1 MAMNDIS
8 FLATTEQDALLAFK
22 DSNLAKS
29 DKDSGAEF
37 LSQLHNAHNSIE
49 PEKKGNAKAQ
59 TDAENSIAVP
69 KHKQPQESEAQNEE
83 QNIELG
89 EEDTDTVFVSG
100 DSMLAQ
106 ISSAQTMSTSVT
118 KPADTLSDTE
128 LKNPS
133 QFSASTG
140 AKVLSKDFSE
150 EVKAALLVANE
161 GDESSSIQSTISPN
175 TDAKVLSEDVKATL
189 LVAKEG
195 DDSSSIQNT
204 ISANSDPKTAQSTDS
219 KNGNEN
225 SLLLNE
231 NKHLKSSVAQAI
243 EGQFMDNKKPDDS
256 VGPIINKPEF
266 TAEKQIAQD
275 NAVAQSDKNIASPSL
290 VTNSVSVS
298 QSQMPVDSTKA
309 TTSELAVNQSTKLAS
324 ENGQSTALT
333 RLLTK
338 EMGSTTADKVFA
350 SLTPEQRLQLNT
362 QAQAITS
369 SDTANVS
376 NTSSLKEMLAQFITD
391 NEQTQ
396 NTTVKQSVSSE
407 INTLNTSEKQTLLTQ
422 LNAYIETEQ
431 PQGEQLKALKQTVSE
446 LEASIEIK
454 LVDSAKIKPSTFV
467 AGETPNTVNTVAQAS
482 SKSVNKADAEISKIT
497 VSNDD
502 DLAKQL
508 EQLSKEGLKST
519 TAEQSSPRVAQ
530 IFTQLTAAFNTVQ
543 ANSIGLYEGLNF
555 EQGLVD
561 TQLLQSQQLQSAA
574 QVKQVSIDPGVM
586 QAINIVKSDAA
597 KLLQER
603 VSSMLSI
610 NNKEAE
616 IRLDPPEMGSMQIR
630 IRSDAEQAQIN
641 FVVQNQQAKEAL
653 EQSMPRLREMLAQQG
668 LELGESTI
676 SYGQSGGENPEQS
689 DGGTQAGL
697 ANNESVNG
705 ENDEQANSASQS
717 SRQQSSSSI
726 DYYA

>member
-59 TDAENSIAVP
+59 TDIENSIAVP
-69 KHKQPQESEAQNEE
+69 KHKQPQENEAQNEE
-83 QNIELG
+83 QSIELG

-106 ISSAQTMSTSVT
+106 ISSAQTMSTSVS
-118 KPADTLSDTE
+118 KPTDTLSNTE

-133 QFSASTG
+133 QFSANTG
-140 AKVLSKDFSE
+140 
-150 EVKAALLVANE
+150 
-161 GDESSSIQSTISPN
+161 
-175 TDAKVLSEDVKATL
+175 AKVLSEDVKAAL

-195 DDSSSIQNT
+195 DQSSLIQNT
-204 ISANSDPKTAQSTDS
+204 ISANTDPKTAQSTDS
-219 KNGNEN
+219 KNDNEN

-243 EGQFMDNKKPDDS
+243 EGQFLDNKKPEGS
-256 VGPIINKPEF
+256 VGPIINKPEL
-266 TAEKQIAQD
+266 TPMAAEKQIAQD
-275 NAVAQSDKNIASPSL
+275 KAVAQSDKNIASPSL

-309 TTSELAVNQSTKLAS
+309 TTSESAVNQSTKLAS

-333 RLLTK
+333 NFLTK
-338 EMGSTTADKVFA
+338 EIGSTTADKVIA
-350 SLTPEQRLQLNT
+350 SLTPGQRLQLNT
-362 QAQAITS
+362 QAQAITN

-422 LNAYIETEQ
+422 LNAYIKTEQ

-446 LEASIEIK
+446 LETSIEIK

-467 AGETPNTVNTVAQAS
+467 AGETPNTVNSVAQAS

-519 TAEQSSPRVAQ
+519 IAEQSSPRVAQ

-689 DGGTQAGL
+689 DSGSQAGL

>member
-118 KPADTLSDTE
+118 KPADALSNTE

-133 QFSASTG
+133 QFSANTG
-140 AKVLSKDFSE
+140 
-150 EVKAALLVANE
+150 
-161 GDESSSIQSTISPN
+161 
-175 TDAKVLSEDVKATL
+175 AKVLSEDVKAAL

-195 DDSSSIQNT
+195 DESSLIQNT
-204 ISANSDPKTAQSTDS
+204 ISANTDTKTAQSTDS
-219 KNGNEN
+219 KNDNEN
-225 SLLLNE
+225 SLLLND

-243 EGQFMDNKKPDDS
+243 EGQFLDNKKPEDS
-256 VGPIINKPEF
+256 VGPIINKPEL
-266 TAEKQIAQD
+266 TPMAAEKQIAQD
-275 NAVAQSDKNIASPSL
+275 KAVAHSDKNIASPSL

-309 TTSELAVNQSTKLAS
+309 TTSESAVNQSTKLAS

-333 RLLTK
+333 NFLTK
-338 EMGSTTADKVFA
+338 EMGSTTADKVIA

-369 SDTANVS
+369 SDTGNVS

-396 NTTVKQSVSSE
+396 NTTVKQSISSE

-422 LNAYIETEQ
+422 LNAYIKTEQ

-454 LVDSAKIKPSTFV
+454 LVDSAKTKPNTFV
-467 AGETPNTVNTVAQAS
+467 AGETPNTVNTVAHAS

-508 EQLSKEGLKST
+508 EPLSKEGLKSIP
-519 TAEQSSPRVAQ
+519 AEQSSPRVAQ

-543 ANSIGLYEGLNF
+543 ANGTGLYEGLNF
-555 EQGLVD
+555 DQGLVD
-561 TQLLQSQQLQSAA
+561 PQLLQSQQLQSAA

>member
-22 DSNLAKS
+22 DGNLAKS

-59 TDAENSIAVP
+59 TDTENSIAVP
-69 KHKQPQESEAQNEE
+69 KHKQPQENEAQNEE
-83 QNIELG
+83 QSIELG

-118 KPADTLSDTE
+118 KSSKVEVD
-128 LKNPS
+128 
-133 QFSASTG
+133 ST
-140 AKVLSKDFSE
+140 KLNNNS
-150 EVKAALLVANE
+150 N
-161 GDESSSIQSTISPN
+161 IS
-175 TDAKVLSEDVKATL
+175 
-189 LVAKEG
+189 
-195 DDSSSIQNT
+195 
-204 ISANSDPKTAQSTDS
+204 
-219 KNGNEN
+219 
-225 SLLLNE
+225 LLNE
-231 NKHLKSSVAQAI
+231 GRSDESFAA
-243 EGQFMDNKKPDDS
+243 DA
-256 VGPIINKPEF
+256 
-266 TAEKQIAQD
+266 AEQD
-275 NAVAQSDKNIASPSL
+275 KAVAQSDKNIAFPSL
-290 VTNSVSVS
+290 VTNSVSVP
-298 QSQMPVDSTKA
+298 QSQIPVDSTKA
-309 TTSELAVNQSTKLAS
+309 TTSESAVNQSTKLAS

-333 RLLTK
+333 NFLTK
-338 EMGSTTADKVFA
+338 EMGSTTADKVIA
-350 SLTPEQRLQLNT
+350 SLNPEQRLKLNT

-369 SDTANVS
+369 SDTGNVS

-422 LNAYIETEQ
+422 LNAYIKTEQ

-482 SKSVNKADAEISKIT
+482 SKSVNKADAEISEIT

-508 EQLSKEGLKST
+508 EQLSKEGLKSI

-543 ANSIGLYEGLNF
+543 ANSTGLYEGLNF
-555 EQGLVD
+555 DQGLVD

-689 DGGTQAGL
+689 DSGSKAGL

-705 ENDEQANSASQS
+705 ENDEQANNASQS

>member
-1 MAMNDIS
+1 MNDIS
-8 FLATTEQDALLAFK
+8 FLATTEQDPLLAVR

-29 DKDSGAEF
+29 ENDSGAEF
-37 LSQLHNAHNSIE
+37 LSQLHNAHDSIE
-49 PEKKGNAKAQ
+49 LEKKGNEKPQAE
-59 TDAENSIAVP
+59 AENSIAAP

-83 QNIELG
+83 QNTKLAD
-89 EEDTDTVFVSG
+89 EDAVIVFMSG
-100 DSMLAQ
+100 DNMLAQ
-106 ISSAQTMSTSVT
+106 INSAQTMNTSVN
-118 KPADTLSDTE
+118 KPADTLNNTE
-128 LKNPS
+128 LKNS
-133 QFSASTG
+133 LHS
-140 AKVLSKDFSE
+140 
-150 EVKAALLVANE
+150 LVTKS
-161 GDESSSIQSTISPN
+161 GDESPLMQNTSSAI
-175 TDAKVLSEDVKATL
+175 VGSETTPS
-189 LVAKEG
+189 
-195 DDSSSIQNT
+195 DDSQSGGENT
-204 ISANSDPKTAQSTDS
+204 F
-219 KNGNEN
+219 
-225 SLLLNE
+225 LLNE
-231 NKHLKSSVAQAI
+231 NKHYKSTLAQAI
-243 EGQFMDNKKPDDS
+243 EGQFSDNKKP
-256 VGPIINKPEF
+256 I
-266 TAEKQIAQD
+266 QD
-275 NAVAQSDKNIASPSL
+275 KI
-290 VTNSVSVS
+290 
-298 QSQMPVDSTKA
+298 
-309 TTSELAVNQSTKLAS
+309 EVNQSPKVAS

-333 RLLTK
+333 NLLAK
-338 EMGSTTADKVFA
+338 EMGSTAADKVIA
-350 SLTPEQRLQLNT
+350 SLTSEQRLQLNT
-362 QAQAITS
+362 QAQAITNS
-369 SDTANVS
+369 SSSNVS

-396 NTTVKQSVSSE
+396 STAVKQRVSSE
-407 INTLNTSEKQTLLTQ
+407 INTLNTSEKQALLTQ
-422 LNAYIETEQ
+422 LNAYIKTEQ

-454 LVDSAKIKPSTFV
+454 LVDSAKIKPNTFV

-482 SKSVNKADAEISKIT
+482 SKSVNKADAEVNKIT

-543 ANSIGLYEGLNF
+543 ANSTGLYEGLNYD
-555 EQGLVD
+555 QGLAD

-574 QVKQVSIDPGVM
+574 QVKQVSIDPDVM

-641 FVVQNQQAKEAL
+641 FVVQSQQAKEAL

-676 SYGQSGGENPEQS
+676 SYGQSGGENPDQS

-705 ENDEQANSASQS
+705 ENDEQANSVSQS

>member
-29 DKDSGAEF
+29 DKGSGAEF

-59 TDAENSIAVP
+59 TDTENSIAVP
-69 KHKQPQESEAQNEE
+69 KHKQPQENEAQNEE
-83 QNIELG
+83 QSIELG

-106 ISSAQTMSTSVT
+106 ISSAQTMSTSVS
-118 KPADTLSDTE
+118 KPTDTLSNTE
-128 LKNPS
+128 LKNPL
-133 QFSASTG
+133 QFSANTG
-140 AKVLSKDFSE
+140 
-150 EVKAALLVANE
+150 
-161 GDESSSIQSTISPN
+161 
-175 TDAKVLSEDVKATL
+175 AKVLSEDVKAAL

-195 DDSSSIQNT
+195 EQSSSIQNT
-204 ISANSDPKTAQSTDS
+204 ISANTDPKTAQSTDS
-219 KNGNEN
+219 KNDNEN

-243 EGQFMDNKKPDDS
+243 EGQFLDNKKPEDS
-256 VGPIINKPEF
+256 VGPIINKPEL
-266 TAEKQIAQD
+266 TPMAAEKQIAQD
-275 NAVAQSDKNIASPSL
+275 KAVAQSDKNIASPSL

-309 TTSELAVNQSTKLAS
+309 TTSESAVNQSTKLAS

-333 RLLTK
+333 NFLTK
-338 EMGSTTADKVFA
+338 EIGSTTADKVIA
-350 SLTPEQRLQLNT
+350 SLTPGQRLQLNT
-362 QAQAITS
+362 QAQAITN

-422 LNAYIETEQ
+422 LNAYIKTEQ

-555 EQGLVD
+555 EQGFVD

-668 LELGESTI
+668 VELGESTI

-689 DGGTQAGL
+689 DSGSQAGL
-697 ANNESVNG
+697 ANNESVND

>member
-204 ISANSDPKTAQSTDS
+204 ISVNTDPKTDQSTDS

-275 NAVAQSDKNIASPSL
+275 NAVAQNDKNIASPSL

-333 RLLTK
+333 KLLTK

-376 NTSSLKEMLAQFITD
+376 NISSLKEMLAQFITD

-446 LEASIEIK
+446 FEASIEIK

-508 EQLSKEGLKST
+508 EQFSKKGLKST

>member
-59 TDAENSIAVP
+59 TDTENSIAVP
-69 KHKQPQESEAQNEE
+69 KHKQPQENEAQNEE
-83 QNIELG
+83 QSIELG

-106 ISSAQTMSTSVT
+106 ISSAQTMSTSVS
-118 KPADTLSDTE
+118 KPTDTSSNTE

-133 QFSASTG
+133 QFSANTG
-140 AKVLSKDFSE
+140 
-150 EVKAALLVANE
+150 
-161 GDESSSIQSTISPN
+161 
-175 TDAKVLSEDVKATL
+175 AKVLSEDVKAAL

-195 DDSSSIQNT
+195 DQSSSIQNT
-204 ISANSDPKTAQSTDS
+204 ISANTDPKTAQSTDS
-219 KNGNEN
+219 KNDNEN

-243 EGQFMDNKKPDDS
+243 EGQFLDNKKPEDS
-256 VGPIINKPEF
+256 VGPIINKPEL
-266 TAEKQIAQD
+266 TPMAAEKQIAQD
-275 NAVAQSDKNIASPSL
+275 KAVAQSDKNIASPSL

-309 TTSELAVNQSTKLAS
+309 TTSESAVNQSTKLAS

-333 RLLTK
+333 NFLTK
-338 EMGSTTADKVFA
+338 EIGSTTADKVIA
-350 SLTPEQRLQLNT
+350 SLNPGQRLQLNT
-362 QAQAITS
+362 QAQAITN

-422 LNAYIETEQ
+422 LNAYIKTEQ

-689 DGGTQAGL
+689 DSGSQAGL

>member
-49 PEKKGNAKAQ
+49 SEKKGNAKAQ
-59 TDAENSIAVP
+59 TETENSIAVP
-69 KHKQPQESEAQNEE
+69 KHKQPQENEAQNEE
-83 QNIELG
+83 QSIELG

-106 ISSAQTMSTSVT
+106 ISSAQTMSTSVS
-118 KPADTLSDTE
+118 KPTDTLSNTE

-133 QFSASTG
+133 QFSANTG
-140 AKVLSKDFSE
+140 
-150 EVKAALLVANE
+150 
-161 GDESSSIQSTISPN
+161 
-175 TDAKVLSEDVKATL
+175 AKVLSEDVKAAL

-195 DDSSSIQNT
+195 DQSSSIQNT
-204 ISANSDPKTAQSTDS
+204 ISANTDPKTAQSTDS
-219 KNGNEN
+219 KNDNEN

-243 EGQFMDNKKPDDS
+243 EGQFLDNKKPEDS
-256 VGPIINKPEF
+256 VGPIINKPEL
-266 TAEKQIAQD
+266 TPMAAEKQIAQD
-275 NAVAQSDKNIASPSL
+275 KAVAQSDKNIVSPSL

-309 TTSELAVNQSTKLAS
+309 TTSESAVNQSTKLAS

-333 RLLTK
+333 NFLTK
-338 EMGSTTADKVFA
+338 EIGSTTADKVIA
-350 SLTPEQRLQLNT
+350 SLAPGQRLQLNT
-362 QAQAITS
+362 QAQAITN

-422 LNAYIETEQ
+422 LNAYIKTEQ

-689 DGGTQAGL
+689 DSGSQAGL

>member
-22 DSNLAKS
+22 DGNLEKS

-59 TDAENSIAVP
+59 TDTENSIAVP
-69 KHKQPQESEAQNEE
+69 KHKQPQENEAQNEE
-83 QNIELG
+83 QSIELG
-89 EEDTDTVFVSG
+89 EEDSDTVFVSG

-106 ISSAQTMSTSVT
+106 ISSAQTMSTSVS
-118 KPADTLSDTE
+118 KPTDTLSNTE

-133 QFSASTG
+133 QFSANTG
-140 AKVLSKDFSE
+140 
-150 EVKAALLVANE
+150 
-161 GDESSSIQSTISPN
+161 
-175 TDAKVLSEDVKATL
+175 AKVLSEDVKAAL

-195 DDSSSIQNT
+195 DQSSSIQNT
-204 ISANSDPKTAQSTDS
+204 ISANTDPKTAQSTDS
-219 KNGNEN
+219 KNDNEN

-243 EGQFMDNKKPDDS
+243 EGQFLDNKKPEDS
-256 VGPIINKPEF
+256 VGPIINKPEL
-266 TAEKQIAQD
+266 TPMAAEKQIAQD
-275 NAVAQSDKNIASPSL
+275 KAVAQSDKNIASPSL

-309 TTSELAVNQSTKLAS
+309 TTSESAVNQSTKLAS

-333 RLLTK
+333 NFLTK
-338 EMGSTTADKVFA
+338 EIGSTTADKVIA
-350 SLTPEQRLQLNT
+350 SLTPGQRLQLNT
-362 QAQAITS
+362 QAQAITN

-422 LNAYIETEQ
+422 LNAYIKTEQ

-689 DGGTQAGL
+689 DSGSQAGL